1 MSRSSRDFIYWWG
14 IQEKKQPRTRM
25 GNHDT
30 EDTGGKKGISPEEV
44 LQLTKPCA
52 HFLCPLEANTYKI
65 EFLDFEVID
74 DASSEI
80 LFKVQ
85 RELDAI
91 PGDEHI
97 EDEEDE
103 EESTEKSEHALES
116 DGGNHDDELEEGMRA
131 LDIDENDKDD
141 TKASTSRADEMR
153 TIRYSFPRDFLDLSN
168 IRTHLK
174 FCVNQ
179 TQMPVEN
186 FRMIER
192 HYFKDKLIRYEEETR
207 TLTSTAHEHTEVGR
221 RLAKPSIRNLTL
233 FLFLFLFLYRVQ
245 VIRFRL
251 RLLCPR
257 IHKLMGCAVSITDA
271 EKRAQRGDG
280 VASIPKSIRFILL
293 CRESA
298 DAHYAQYGRIRVD
311 VIEVFLYH
319 RCCLVY
325 ASLVHSLSLS
335 LSLSLPRSSMCVSC
349 LRCHLSSMLCYG
361 KM

>member
-1 MSRSSRDFIYWWG
+1 
-14 IQEKKQPRTRM
+14 M

-103 EESTEKSEHALES
+103 EESTEKSEHAHES

-153 TIRYSFPRDFLDLSN
+153 TIRYSFPMLWR
-168 IRTHLK
+168 
-174 FCVNQ
+174 
-179 TQMPVEN
+179 
-186 FRMIER
+186 
-192 HYFKDKLIRYEEETR
+192 
-207 TLTSTAHEHTEVGR
+207 
-221 RLAKPSIRNLTL
+221 
-233 FLFLFLFLYRVQ
+233 
-245 VIRFRL
+245 
-251 RLLCPR
+251 
-257 IHKLMGCAVSITDA
+257 
-271 EKRAQRGDG
+271 
-280 VASIPKSIRFILL
+280 KSVK
-293 CRESA
+293 S
-298 DAHYAQYGRIRVD
+298 V
-311 VIEVFLYH
+311 
-319 RCCLVY
+319 
-325 ASLVHSLSLS
+325 
-335 LSLSLPRSSMCVSC
+335 
-349 LRCHLSSMLCYG
+349 
-361 KM
+361 